1 MSPCVRYSGDPLT
14 TVSATLD
21 RSQVQAPHEP
31 SPTQNPRQ
39 PDPASMVFI
48 NVTFAPTTPPQTPKD
63 WTPQPLPTRVPG
75 VEITAAHPT
84 ESPAKVAV
92 KVGDSPSFFI
102 ATQEKPQNVKR
113 AECPRCGS
121 TFAGAQKLKRHQRS
135 GACERQGA
143 ETSPEVREER
153 DGVWKR
159 SCPFCE
165 NCGTYKTRN
174 SAVVAV
180 RRHYKVRHPERDL
193 GDKRRRR
200 TNGRIPGREGDGD
213 GGSDGGLMSADGGG
227 DEEEYFIPPDGEDY
241 ERIRP

>member
-1 MSPCVRYSGDPLT
+1 MPPYVRHSGNPLT
-14 TVSATLD
+14 AVTTTPN
-21 RSQVQAPHEP
+21 RQGQALHEP
-31 SPTQNPRQ
+31 QPTQSPRRL
-39 PDPASMVFI
+39 DPASTIFI
-48 NVTFAPTTPPQTPKD
+48 NVCFAPTTPPQTPTD

-84 ESPAKVAV
+84 EAPAKVAV
-92 KVGDSPSFFI
+92 KVGDSSSIFI

-113 AECPRCGS
+113 TECPRCGG

-153 DGVWKR
+153 DGGWKR
-159 SCPFCE
+159 SCPFCG

-180 RRHYKVRHPERDL
+180 RRHYKVRHPEKDL

-200 TNGRIPGREGDGD
+200 TNGRIPGREGVGG
-213 GGSDGGLMSADGGG
+213 GGSDGGFMSADGEG
-227 DEEEYFIPPDGEDY
+227 EEEYYIPPDGEL
-241 ERIRP
+241 

>member
-1 MSPCVRYSGDPLT
+1 MPPCGPRSGNPLAAVT
-14 TVSATLD
+14 TLPN
-21 RSQVQAPHEP
+21 RSQDQAPHIP
-31 SPTQNPRQ
+31 QPTQSSRRHN
-39 PDPASMVFI
+39 PASTTVFI
-48 NVTFAPTTPPQTPKD
+48 NVCFEPTIPPQTPTD

-92 KVGDSPSFFI
+92 KVGDSSSFFI
-102 ATQEKPQNVKR
+102 ATQEKPQSVKR
-113 AECPRCGS
+113 TECPRCGS

-153 DGVWKR
+153 GGVWKR
-159 SCPFCE
+159 SCPFCG

-200 TNGRIPGREGDGD
+200 TNGRIPGL
-213 GGSDGGLMSADGGG
+213 GGGGGGGG
-227 DEEEYFIPPDGEDY
+227 DGRLIMDGEGEEEYYISPDGENY
-241 ERIRP
+241 